1 PRITGY
7 WFEEVL
13 TYDIL
18 MRKIPI
24 KEKNYDLPNNLGD
37 IDILAFDVYWNYLI
51 EAKDWGPRGKRSG
64 YFSSKDYDQR
74 LEELHEEID
83 KLENRIEWLKNNR
96 SKLDIPENTGIMGL
110 FITSFIEP
118 HLKSPDDIVHIPH
131 SKLCAIFGG
140 EAINPILTGMGHP
153 MDLKFIEEMKK
164 KNEKKKKDIKK
175 ILANQPD
182 GDEKLISEHVLN
194 RLLEIYGDINAYHV
208 YRTIYEVTE
217 AYRLKGVSIKEVT
230 ANWIERPPLLTKQYI
245 SFILYRGDDLSLK
258 EIEESIEI
266 LI

>member
-1 PRITGY
+1 
-7 WFEEVL
+7 
-13 TYDIL
+13 
-18 MRKIPI
+18 
-24 KEKNYDLPNNLGD
+24 
-37 IDILAFDVYWNYLI
+37 
-51 EAKDWGPRGKRSG
+51 
-64 YFSSKDYDQR
+64 
-74 LEELHEEID
+74 
-83 KLENRIEWLKNNR
+83 
-96 SKLDIPENTGIMGL
+96 
-110 FITSFIEP
+110 
-118 HLKSPDDIVHIPH
+118 
-131 SKLCAIFGG
+131 
-140 EAINPILTGMGHP
+140 
-153 MDLKFIEEMKK
+153 MKK

-266 LI
+266 LIQKGLIKRTNNMFILEKIPETEFWKLQDNEFILIDNKDEANVIINEKHAGKIPDGFILVGMPPPIIKTSKGITILDFRYDKS